1 MFLTSPGHQLPLTA
15 HWPPLPAVQAGKC
28 SSSVVKMSSFQQY
41 KVLFLRKHES
51 WLGNPTQNNKV
62 SDGHSG
68 EGSLFLYLSV
78 NHVPNQVS
86 NILEADNSSPLSL
99 LSLCVFVCVC
109 IWICEMWGG
118 KGWKIRGGGLM
129 QLGCW
134 ISRKKKKGT
143 AFVAVSV
150 CQGKTWLFPL
160 PRPTVWENPSYS
172 FWKQKQI
179 NKTKQ
184 TSPQG
189 WWECK
194 LDDN

>member
-1 MFLTSPGHQLPLTA
+1 MHQLPLTA

-51 WLGNPTQNNKV
+51 WLGNPTQNN
-62 SDGHSG
+62 
-68 EGSLFLYLSV
+68 SLFLYLSV

-86 NILEADNSSPLSL
+86 NILEAVNSSPLL
-99 LSLCVFVCVC
+99 LLLLCVFVCVC

-118 KGWKIRGGGLM
+118 KRWKIRGGGLM

-134 ISRKKKKGT
+134 ISRGGKKKGT

-160 PRPTVWENPSYS
+160 PRLTVWENPSYS

-179 NKTKQ
+179 NKTK
-184 TSPQG
+184 THLPQRLVG
-189 WWECK
+189 V
-194 LDDN
+194 